1 MFKIAALY
9 HSHETLTH
17 TPLSAPLTPLLP
29 SLFPGFEVLQ
39 RADIPFSIQ
48 KCDARGG
55 LEGI

>member
-1 MFKIAALY
+1 MFKKAALY
-9 HSHETLTH
+9 HLHETP
-17 TPLSAPLTPLLP
+17 TPAPIRPLTPLLP

-48 KCDARGG
+48 KCDAQGG